1 MFAGTFDKYTSRDDM
16 QNVHA
21 DLLNKEFK
29 IKSNDISEFT
39 TAQIQAKAAAMGL
52 TDSLTTELIAMGKNA
67 AFTQKAATGKLTFG
81 KALKENI
88 GSIEEIADVLSK
100 SSVLPKD
107 DLEPLIIPEISR
119 KTTIVSSFLASIHI
133 HNWRNDLQSPN
144 YNHQLCPLLQKL
156 L

>member
-67 AFTQKAATGKLTFG
+67 AFTQK
-81 KALKENI
+81 
-88 GSIEEIADVLSK
+88 
-100 SSVLPKD
+100 
-107 DLEPLIIPEISR
+107 
-119 KTTIVSSFLASIHI
+119 
-133 HNWRNDLQSPN
+133 
-144 YNHQLCPLLQKL
+144 LLQAN
-156 L
+156 

>member
-1 MFAGTFDKYTSRDDM
+1 M

-107 DLEPLIIPEISR
+107 DLEPLIIPEIELKPR
-119 KTTIVSSFLASIHI
+119 SFLLFWLPFISTIGATIY
-133 HNWRNDLQSPN
+133 SPPTITIN
-144 YNHQLCPLLQKL
+144 YVRSCKNCCRTTLGTFWTFRYRQ
-156 L
+156 